1 MRVDICIFPGASD
14 SSVDLLPNPSL
25 GSWTKELPTDDGL
38 ESDQIFA
45 FDGKTTAIEIPSDK
59 LGFNLGNMFTVSSW
73 MKHSEEEMDGK
84 TEGHA
89 DSKEHILCHSDG
101 EGEFNDSEIA

>member
-1 MRVDICIFPGASD
+1 LTFPGASD
-14 SSVDLLPNPSL
+14 NSVDLLPNPAL

-59 LGFNLGNMFTVSSW
+59 LDFSLGNTFTVSTW
-73 MKHSEEEMDGK
+73 MKHSEEEADEK
-84 TEGHA
+84 TESHG
-89 DSKEHILCHSDG
+89 DPKEHIMCHSDG
-101 EGEFNDSEIA
+101 EGELHNN